1 MEIIVQDVLM
11 EQFMILK
18 LKNVFTFVDKILLM
32 TIPEKYAFV
41 YQDMESIKM
50 FVINVQ
56 HHSLF
61 KITIVLPVQMTPHTM
76 LILKDVSVIV
86 VSL

>member
-18 LKNVFTFVDKILLM
+18 LKNVFTFVDKILL
-32 TIPEKYAFV
+32 TITHKKNVFV

-76 LILKDVSVIV
+76 LILKDASVIV

>member
-1 MEIIVQDVLM
+1 MEIFVQDVLM

-18 LKNVFTFVDKILLM
+18 LKNVFMFVDKILLM
-32 TIPEKYAFV
+32 TIPEKYVFV
-41 YQDMESIKM
+41 YQDMESLKM

-76 LILKDVSVIV
+76 LTLKDASVIV
-86 VSL
+86 VSI